1 MILSYEPVLRQESKL
16 SLPVNVSSKPPLN
29 MLIRIYKC
37 IAHIPLDIYIYMW
50 ITSVSEEIQYI
61 LCSVIMNSMQGK
73 CLNSVKTLTDHF
85 SSVHFS
91 LPL

>member
-1 MILSYEPVLRQESKL
+1 M
-16 SLPVNVSSKPPLN
+16 
-29 MLIRIYKC
+29 C
-37 IAHIPLDIYIYMW
+37 ITFGYFKH
-50 ITSVSEEIQYI
+50 TSVSEEIQYI

-73 CLNSVKTLTDHF
+73 FLNSVKTLTDHF